1 MNNLAFYASPIDFNK
16 NEQLDLKIQSTKKN
30 KLNSNILKELTKS
43 PDVTQSDINN
53 IHNNLDK
60 NLKEENENVLADFYE
75 TEKKDSESNNNI
87 KYENDM
93 YITKDVNSD
102 YMISNNLNINK
113 VSNIKK
119 NNDSNIS
126 KDDLLERLNYI
137 ITLFE
142 EGKEIKTNKKNEE
155 IVLYCFLGVFMI
167 YVLDSFVSIGKY
179 KRDL

>member
-16 NEQLDLKIQSTKKN
+16 NEQLDLKIQTTKKN
-30 KLNSNILKELTKS
+30 KLNSNILKELTKTS
-43 PDVTQSDINN
+43 DTTQDEINN

-75 TEKKDSESNNNI
+75 SEKKDNKINNTV

-93 YITKDVNSD
+93 YINKDVNTD
-102 YMISNNLNINK
+102 YMISNNLNLNK
-113 VSNIKK
+113 ISNEKT
-119 NNDSNIS
+119 NNNSNIS
-126 KDDLLERLNYI
+126 QEDLLERLNYI